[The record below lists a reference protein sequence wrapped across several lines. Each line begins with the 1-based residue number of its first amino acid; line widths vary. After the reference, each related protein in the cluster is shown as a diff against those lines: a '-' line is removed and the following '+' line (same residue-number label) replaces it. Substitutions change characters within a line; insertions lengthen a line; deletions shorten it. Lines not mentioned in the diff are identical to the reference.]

1 MSSQQQQYTSLDK
14 YFYIDTKH
22 EPVITTQ
29 IQQTSNYK
37 YPIIIQPEPV
47 KDILIRITPYKSDY
61 CLN

>member
-1 MSSQQQQYTSLDK
+1 MSNQQQQYTSLNK

-22 EPVITTQ
+22 EPVMPTQ
-29 IQQTSNYK
+29 TQQTKYK
-37 YPIIIQPEPV
+37 YPILIQPEPV